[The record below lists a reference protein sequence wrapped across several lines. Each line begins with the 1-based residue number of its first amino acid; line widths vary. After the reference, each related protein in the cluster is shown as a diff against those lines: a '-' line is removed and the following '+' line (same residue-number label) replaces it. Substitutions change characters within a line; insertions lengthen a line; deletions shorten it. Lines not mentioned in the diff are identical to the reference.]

1 MDRFHRT
8 GVAFDSVT
16 QNFSTADAMGRLT
29 LNMLMSFAEFE
40 REMIAER
47 TRDKIGAA
55 RRKGKWTGGVV
66 PLGYDVV
73 DRRLVVNQE
82 EARRVREIFQRYLEM
97 NSAVTVAQ
105 WLNDEGVPLKGQRR
119 ARPRPWAK
127 KLVLRLLRDRLYIGL
142 IHNRGEF
149 FPGEHAAIVDQELF
163 DQVQARLNP
172 KVRTSHPVCRNP
184 TYLVRG
190 TLRCGACGSVMTT
203 ASSTLKGKVYRY
215 YRCVT
220 RGKQG
225 STVCTTRQL
234 PAEAIEL
241 FVVEQLREALHQGLL
256 SPEKAQYRLAE
267 VEASRLEK
275 AAKKNALA

>member
-1 MDRFHRT
+1 
-8 GVAFDSVT
+8 
-16 QNFSTADAMGRLT
+16 
-29 LNMLMSFAEFE
+29 
-40 REMIAER
+40 
-47 TRDKIGAA
+47 
-55 RRKGKWTGGVV
+55 
-66 PLGYDVV
+66 
-73 DRRLVVNQE
+73 
-82 EARRVREIFQRYLEM
+82 
-97 NSAVTVAQ
+97 
-105 WLNDEGVPLKGQRR
+105 VPLKGQRR

-127 KLVLRLLRDRLYIGL
+127 NLVLRLLRDRLYLGL

-172 KVRTSHPVCRNP
+172 KVRTSRPVCRNP

-215 YRCVT
+215 YRCVA

-241 FVVEQLREALHQGLL
+241 FVVEQLREALRQGLF
-256 SPEKAQYRLAE
+256 SPEKVQYRLGE
-267 VEASRLEK
+267 VEAIHPRPVP
-275 AAKKNALA
+275 N